1 MVIRIRF
8 SVPEGRTSKRP
19 ETEVSFSSNSFN
31 KFSAAPDLKDSFCS
45 GVASRLTIICG
56 NLVMMPASSLKDF
69 LVLAMTLVIMRA
81 VR

>member
-1 MVIRIRF
+1 MRIKF

-19 ETEVSFSSNSFN
+19 ETEVSFSSYSFN
-31 KFSAAPDLKDSFCS
+31 KFSAAPALKDSFWF

-56 NLVMMPASSLKDF
+56 NLVMMLASSFKDF
-69 LVLAMTLVIMRA
+69 LVSAMTLVIMRA